1 MPPYQVVPIIIH
13 SQDPLKLTGV
23 KQLECCCDPIHI
35 NALRCLT
42 WYQLTSNSLS
52 KTKRVMTINQCQSVT
67 NSHMAPWEGA
77 SACLS
82 WTPEPTE
89 SQHSVHHWRRERG
102 SASLSGRLG
111 HPKSRQVDYLSVPE
125 VNKHWPHFNYW
136 QRRTAEAI
144 LITQQSPTMNLDCP
158 DLLYIYVAWI
168 AQKTFSFTYDAT
180 MSLYNIIEFH
190 DVAWAQRVFH
200 YPFQTNCFEW
210 HFGYSFFD
218 SMAYLKSV
226 NYYFATSSAYYLQ
239 NCQTLLPPKCLAR
252 CSIVRA

>member
-23 KQLECCCDPIHI
+23 KQLECCCDPIHT

-144 LITQQSPTMNLDCP
+144 VITQQSPIMNLDCP

-168 AQKTFSFTYDAT
+168 AQKNFFVHVWCNDEPLQYYWSPRCCLSSTGISLPLSNKLFWVTF
-180 MSLYNIIEFH
+180 
-190 DVAWAQRVFH
+190 W
-200 YPFQTNCFEW
+200 
-210 HFGYSFFD
+210 
-218 SMAYLKSV
+218 
-226 NYYFATSSAYYLQ
+226 LQ
-239 NCQTLLPPKCLAR
+239 LLWLHGLLEVSELLFCN
-252 CSIVRA
+252 